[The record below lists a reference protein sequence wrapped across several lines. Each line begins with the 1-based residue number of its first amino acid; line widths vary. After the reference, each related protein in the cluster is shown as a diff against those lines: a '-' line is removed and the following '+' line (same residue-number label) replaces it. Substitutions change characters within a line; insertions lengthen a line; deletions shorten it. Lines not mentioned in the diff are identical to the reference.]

1 VLSVIFAD
9 GATVTMASY
18 LLAGFT
24 VTVEALDVFTTAVI
38 AIFYLVTEGNIVA
51 IPSITLDFTLV
62 GLVINKS
69 YTYLPGVKF
78 AVFAALIAIVSSPLA
93 ALETVTVKLFAVVE

>member
-1 VLSVIFAD
+1 VLNEIFAD
-9 GATVTMASY
+9 GATVTTASY

-24 VTVEALDVFTTAVI
+24 VTIEALEVFTTAVI

-69 YTYLPGVKF
+69 YTYLPGAKL
-78 AVFAALIAIVSSPLA
+78 AVFAEVIDIVI
-93 ALETVTVKLFAVVE
+93 